1 MIKLTRTIYPVG
13 MGGFVSERFFRDDTC
28 SEFCMVYD
36 CGSDTHGMNTRIS
49 SIITNELSKVDV
61 LFISHFHRDHIN
73 QVTKLPITKETKVF
87 IPWLY
92 NPYILLKEYLYNM
105 EYTSLVNWLKQNA
118 TVIFIDPFQIGGNHS
133 LSAIEEYD
141 LEKEEYILPIVNLSD
156 GQHVNTLLRIS
167 VPDFEWCY
175 IPFHLQDNTVFDFF
189 INEAFKAGFAKE
201 KLENF
206 DVEDKP
212 FVRKVCRLYKKVCKQ
227 FFGAENLNYST
238 MLLASRILNST
249 NYLYWQAT
257 ECFWK
262 HCYHPYGYD
271 GRLFE
276 SYRNPSCLFTGDTP
290 LNIDSFRIAFKTL
303 VPKIMNS
310 EVGLLQLPHHGSKN
324 GYISDIWQI
333 TRAQHAFVHCVENPG
348 LHQPV
353 LCPHIYFD
361 ASRIGAFFYPV
372 SEKEDTLF
380 EETIYLARHMA
391 EIWKKN

>member
-1 MIKLTRTIYPVG
+1 MKLTRTAYPVG
-13 MGGFVSERFFRDDTC
+13 MGGFVSERFVRADTP

-49 SIITNELSKVDV
+49 SIITNELTRVDV

-73 QVTKLPITKETKVF
+73 QITKLPITKETKVF
-87 IPWLY
+87 IPYLY
-92 NPYILLKEYLYNM
+92 NRYILLKEYLYNM
-105 EYTSLVNWLKQNA
+105 DYTSLVNWLMQNA

-141 LEKEEYILPIVNLSD
+141 PEKEDFLLPIVNLSD
-156 GQHVNTLLRIS
+156 GQHVNSLYRIS
-167 VPDFEWCY
+167 VPEYDWCY
-175 IPFHLQDNTVFDFF
+175 IPFHLQDNTVFDMF
-189 INEAFKAGFAKE
+189 ITEALKAGIAKE

-206 DVEDKP
+206 DVKDKSLIT
-212 FVRKVCRLYKKVCKQ
+212 KVSRLYKKVCKQ
-227 FFGAENLNYST
+227 CYGTDNLNYST
-238 MLLASRILNST
+238 MLLASRRLNLT
-249 NYLYWQAT
+249 NQSHCHTT

-262 HCYHPYGYD
+262 HCYNPYRYYEI
-271 GRLFE
+271 LFE
-276 SYRNPSCLFTGDTP
+276 PYWYPSCLFTGDTP

-333 TRAQHAFVHCVENPG
+333 TNTQRAFVHCVENPG

-353 LCPHIYFD
+353 LCPQIYFD
-361 ASRIGAFFYPV
+361 ASRIGAFVYPV
-372 SEKEDTLF
+372 SEKEDTIL
-380 EETIYLARHMA
+380 EETIYL
-391 EIWKKN
+391 

>member
-1 MIKLTRTIYPVG
+1 MKIPAIEELKLHISDPRTKVSMDEVLSSFYSGNMRSAIVMLYATVVSDLYYKIRDLVDIY
-13 MGGFVSERFFRDDTC
+13 
-28 SEFCMVYD
+28 
-36 CGSDTHGMNTRIS
+36 
-49 SIITNELSKVDV
+49 NELSKVDV

-92 NPYILLKEYLYNM
+92 NPYILLKVYLYNM

-141 LEKEEYILPIVNLSD
+141 PEKEEYILPIVNLSD
-156 GQHVNTLLRIS
+156 GQHVNPLLRIS

-238 MLLASRILNST
+238 MLLASRRLNST
-249 NYLYWQAT
+249 NYSYWQAT

-262 HCYHPYGYD
+262 HCYHPYRYD

-276 SYRNPSCLFTGDTP
+276 STT
-290 LNIDSFRIAFKTL
+290 
-303 VPKIMNS
+303 
-310 EVGLLQLPHHGSKN
+310 
-324 GYISDIWQI
+324 
-333 TRAQHAFVHCVENPG
+333 VH
-348 LHQPV
+348 
-353 LCPHIYFD
+353 
-361 ASRIGAFFYPV
+361 
-372 SEKEDTLF
+372 
-380 EETIYLARHMA
+380 
-391 EIWKKN
+391 